1 MAGLSQKQKLEFGH
15 SAADQAKNYHFLD
28 RNKNVNI
35 SDPPTDLSEICS
47 ALRTLLFKET
57 EIDSILRILSA
68 ILHLGNL
75 RFDVISTGDGIERVK
90 VDDRKNIGR
99 ICTILKLDESN
110 LLCALTTKRTLLKN
124 GESFAATAN
133 LDVRGA
139 LDARDCIVRECY
151 SKLVGQIVAKANGTL
166 GGRRKEVLHISKGD
180 FLWLDTANH
189 GGNGVAIGA
198 RVLSVFCDNR
208 SPVGERRILLMDD
221 DGKKIE
227 VNSADLYRNFNA
239 RSMHPTSIQQL
250 CINYTSECL
259 QQFFI
264 RRIFKFEQSEYEAQG
279 LPGWAFGSIGF
290 SDNWPILDMLAV
302 NSLSLMAVIDDAS
315 CAPNATDDEA
325 LERLHNAQQRN
336 GQRFFL
342 SPKSRLCAQFV
353 VCHYTGQVAYRV
365 KGMLAKNRNQF
376 AHQLRLLFLG
386 SQLKFVQ
393 RLFELPAQNGGN
405 EWMTENEGTFAQLRQ
420 QTLANCCRLKMDALM
435 GRLEHCATAYFVRCI
450 RPNDSAGGE
459 KHFDRAAVLR
469 QMRQLDLLAVV
480 EQCLAGFSA
489 KFEFAN
495 FVSRYRILVPNSFAL
510 QKCHCVQ
517 ETRAIC
523 QQIFEANGFNVPPV
537 AFGKTKIFL
546 KAEGYLML
554 EQLRKERLQRCAVL
568 VQKYLRGWAQ
578 FRQFERLRWAAIV
591 FQKNW
596 RTFAQLRN
604 YQKLIRGFT
613 RLQSLVRAH
622 HSVLRFRQLHANI
635 VQLQAHCRAALLR
648 HQLYSQRTREDRRCA
663 MNLRLEEGQKV
674 AAEPPA
680 LFLHAVEFEAGR
692 DCVKNLCGGIC
703 VRFDGP
709 MLAQLEG
716 KSWSVDVELANF
728 GWEKFM
734 LAYFQNFSMFHNNC
748 RRPILRA
755 LLPQKCEMD
764 EICATAIWCR
774 VQELMGNAFG
784 QKKIKLKSKD
794 KVPIMLRLSAMF
806 GKNYSS
812 AALKQLK
819 YAVLQMED
827 EAPSLLDNILICCGE
842 ESALDKI
849 QLISFSPSAQLWP
862 YLLNFVLR
870 FAPTRHIFC
879 RIERSL
885 TRIRRFGARKEPPI
899 EAELLSSIFGDSQ
912 IAHESD
918 CADAVAIDLA
928 YRQIVHGIHSM
939 EYPCEKE
946 EDLVTLTAQQHFID
960 IHGNCEIDVKF
971 LEEQLEQMLPNGTLN
986 KKQNDEENIEIERQR
1001 WVQLI
1006 MHTFR
1011 KKIVKDGIAPS
1022 VEFVKCQV
1030 IEFARIHWPI
1040 IFSRFFYLNKF
1051 SGPHL
1056 PCNQISLAVNSEGLI
1071 LFDPPRQNKFA
1082 EFAFAQIS
1090 AVSHSHSKRAGA
1102 QSICVQLLN
1111 GDRFTFQSPRSPELA
1126 LLINQILHQ
1135 LRLKSLYAVALKNSS
1150 AENAFEY
1157 ARGDLLILNMPFGE
1171 QTPNDW
1177 ITVFINYLSFLV
1189 ENAHIGMHGK
1199 IALNAVHILTTAV
1212 MPTAEELGSLLTPSS
1227 HEVEEHFDFGQRMRH
1242 PPPHNL
1248 EKFAADNFR
1257 KAELF
1262 NAFAGRSED
1271 SSIYSFCGSVEGHS
1285 DLWRHSPKPLK
1296 APLLKR
1302 LNAGG
1307 RDEIVQQSICSYSHI
1322 LMYMFDQQPML
1333 APASPQHS
1341 PLEHTDAIFEA
1352 PLKHEILRDE
1362 TYCQLMKQLTL
1373 NPNAI
1378 SEERGWELMWLCLGL
1393 FSPSAGL
1400 LSELSLFLRSR
1411 PYPMAVDCAGRLE
1424 KTIGNV
1430 RPFSFR
1436 QCPPH
1441 QVEVEAIQ
1449 HRQTQIFHKIHL
1461 PNGSHAN
1468 VEVESWSVAKELC
1481 ERIASTIGLQSA
1493 FGLFLFVKVG
1503 EKVVCIPPEEHF
1515 FDFIHQLQK
1524 WARKTL
1530 LRQNGDAQQNE
1541 QFAYKVHFMR
1551 KVWLD
1556 VVPGQDL
1563 RQDLIFHYYQELPK
1577 YLRGYH
1583 AIGKKDAA
1591 QIGALILRA
1600 QTKDGKQPPLTH
1612 LQHILHQLIP
1622 KDFLKAHSSAE
1633 WKRVIG
1639 AGGGK

>member
-1 MAGLSQKQKLEFGH
+1 MEEVLHISKGDFLWLDTANHGGNGVAIGARVLSVFCDNRSPVGERRILLMDDDGKKIEVNSADLYRNFNARSMHPTSIQVVEDLLHLREPHEAAIMRNLQIRHREGINYTFIGQRILLALRPVDYKTANSFKQFNALYSSHSPLELPPHIFSIGADLLQKMGKNYWTDEDESTHSLPNNCCVVFSGECGSGKSANTRHLLNFMAENAAGPMMDEKLKAIHLLLDAFGNAKTASNLNGTRTGKCWELHFSDQNGKAKLNSANIEHFFLEKGRIVDASIWPENQSNFHIFYSLMAGLSQKQKLEFGH

-124 GESFAATAN
+124 GESFAAAAN

-166 GGRRKEVLHISKGD
+166 GGRRKEPNPSGIICLVD
-180 FLWLDTANH
+180 FPGIETNFE
-189 GGNGVAIGA
+189 V
-198 RVLSVFCDNR
+198 DN
-208 SPVGERRILLMDD
+208 
-221 DGKKIE
+221 
-227 VNSADLYRNFNA
+227 NFE
-239 RSMHPTSIQQL
+239 QL

-596 RTFAQLRN
+596 RTFAQQRN

-648 HQLYSQRTREDRRCA
+648 HQLYSQRTREDRRRA

-849 QLISFSPSAQLWP
+849 QLIVGIGILRAKLRDEIFCQICTQIGQNPSERSKARGWTLLTLCSASFSPSAQLWP

-912 IAHESD
+912 MFVPIQLADGRVIPLQIIDSIASLEAKSERNWQMLFRKELFRAHESD

-971 LEEQLEQMLPNGTLN
+971 LEEQLEQMLPIGTLN

-1171 QTPNDW
+1171 QTPTDW
-1177 ITVFINYLSFLV
+1177 ITVF
-1189 ENAHIGMHGK
+1189 M
-1199 IALNAVHILTTAV
+1199 
-1212 MPTAEELGSLLTPSS
+1212 
-1227 HEVEEHFDFGQRMRH
+1227 
-1242 PPPHNL
+1242 
-1248 EKFAADNFR
+1248 
-1257 KAELF
+1257 
-1262 NAFAGRSED
+1262 
-1271 SSIYSFCGSVEGHS
+1271 
-1285 DLWRHSPKPLK
+1285 
-1296 APLLKR
+1296 
-1302 LNAGG
+1302 
-1307 RDEIVQQSICSYSHI
+1307 
-1322 LMYMFDQQPML
+1322 
-1333 APASPQHS
+1333 
-1341 PLEHTDAIFEA
+1341 
-1352 PLKHEILRDE
+1352 
-1362 TYCQLMKQLTL
+1362 
-1373 NPNAI
+1373 
-1378 SEERGWELMWLCLGL
+1378 
-1393 FSPSAGL
+1393 
-1400 LSELSLFLRSR
+1400 
-1411 PYPMAVDCAGRLE
+1411 
-1424 KTIGNV
+1424 
-1430 RPFSFR
+1430 
-1436 QCPPH
+1436 
-1441 QVEVEAIQ
+1441 
-1449 HRQTQIFHKIHL
+1449 
-1461 PNGSHAN
+1461 
-1468 VEVESWSVAKELC
+1468 
-1481 ERIASTIGLQSA
+1481 
-1493 FGLFLFVKVG
+1493 
-1503 EKVVCIPPEEHF
+1503 
-1515 FDFIHQLQK
+1515 
-1524 WARKTL
+1524 
-1530 LRQNGDAQQNE
+1530 
-1541 QFAYKVHFMR
+1541 
-1551 KVWLD
+1551 
-1556 VVPGQDL
+1556 
-1563 RQDLIFHYYQELPK
+1563 
-1577 YLRGYH
+1577 
-1583 AIGKKDAA
+1583 
-1591 QIGALILRA
+1591 
-1600 QTKDGKQPPLTH
+1600 
-1612 LQHILHQLIP
+1612 
-1622 KDFLKAHSSAE
+1622 
-1633 WKRVIG
+1633 
-1639 AGGGK
+1639 